1 MSTKKKTKESLLL
14 ELSSILLEPWLK
26 PHIDTIAK
34 LRTEL
39 LGFTTDEEEEQITRK
54 IKDKIQEEGRKAW
67 EYDSAKR
74 GLVSRRGAI
83 IAATGIGK
91 SKIAID
97 TIKDYYKLELT
108 AIGYVHKPHFGKAL
122 IVVPTE
128 KLRDEGWKAEFE
140 KWGAAEIYR
149 NYVETVCYM
158 SLDTIKD
165 KQYQFVILDEGHNI
179 TENNSVFF
187 KQNSYRD
194 VLMLTATR
202 PTDFRKTVILNN
214 LGVKPVYELNLD
226 EAVKLGI
233 VSAYNITVV
242 TMPIDGTE
250 RYIKKYKRSTF
261 LNTETH
267 MMDYH
272 NAAVFS
278 SRNPMARINR
288 MQFIYKLRSKTRAAQ
303 ALLKLIPDDYKT
315 LIFCANKAQAV
326 DLCENRYFTKPS
338 ITKFEAMEEEKVAE
352 YRHIMDNWQG
362 TTGLNKFLLDEV
374 NQLSCV
380 NALNEGHNL
389 GLIDI
394 AFIAQLNSKQLHF
407 IQRIGRIL
415 RWSPDH
421 KGEIIVVVAR
431 DTIDEEWARKASH
444 SLDANNIRWVSIE
457 SILDGTESLIKS
469 NTVIHEEETAD
480 I

>member
-1 MSTKKKTKESLLL
+1 MSTKKQTKESLLL

-34 LRTEL
+34 IRTQL

-54 IKDKIQEEGRKAW
+54 IKDKIQSEGRKAW
-67 EYDSAKR
+67 EYDSASR
-74 GLVSRRGAI
+74 GLVARRGAI

-97 TIKDYYKLELT
+97 IIKEYYKLDMT
-108 AIGYVHKPHFGKAL
+108 AVGYVHKPHFGKAL

-140 KWGAAEIYR
+140 KWGGGYIYKEH
-149 NYVETVCYM
+149 VETVCYL

-165 KQYQFVILDEGHNI
+165 KQYQFVVLDEGHNI

-187 KQNSYRD
+187 KQNTFRD
-194 VLMLTATR
+194 ILMLTATR
-202 PTDFRKTVILNN
+202 PTDFRKTIILNN

-242 TMPIDGTE
+242 TVPIDGEE
-250 RYIKKYKRSTF
+250 RYIKKYKKSTF

-267 MMDYH
+267 MKDYH
-272 NAAVFS
+272 NAAVFN

-288 MQFIYKLRSKTRAAQ
+288 MQFIYKLRSKTRASQ
-303 ALLKLIPDDYKT
+303 MLLGSIPDSLKT
-315 LIFCANKAQAV
+315 LIFCANKAQAI

-338 ITKFEAMEEEKVAE
+338 LSEKEAMEIDKVVE

-374 NQLSCV
+374 NSLSCV

-389 GLIDI
+389 GTIDI

-415 RWSPDH
+415 RWSYDH

-431 DTIDEEWARKASH
+431 DTIDEEWARKATQ
-444 SLDANNIRWVSIE
+444 SLDGNNIRWISIE

-469 NTVIHEEETAD
+469 NTEIHEEETAD